1 MAGNS
6 PRPIP
11 VTIVRDSFPL
21 TNSEV
26 LVKLPSISQAFD
38 DARRTFVRFPFVVLD
53 AIVGTACALILTDHE
68 GPPEPTI
75 LFQVVFA
82 AVFCFPLLTG
92 LAITAEK
99 KKWSS
104 LVSLGAQLA
113 AVALAVLY
121 SLYVPKELMGA
132 PNIHV
137 IRLVM
142 LTTGWV
148 LFAFAVPY
156 FRHENELGYWN
167 YCETLVMRVVT
178 AYLYTVVL
186 WAGLAIA
193 LAALDN
199 LFGVYIP
206 GKRYGELWVL
216 INGVFSTWFFL
227 AGVPEDLATL
237 DAGQEYPKGLK
248 VFSQYILFP
257 LVLIY
262 LVILYA
268 YLGKILL
275 AWDWPQGWVSKL
287 ILGFIGTG
295 LSSLLLLHPIRE
307 RTENIWI
314 RTASRWFY
322 VIIIPLIIMLF
333 FAVWRR
339 VSEYGFTEGRYLAI
353 AVGLW
358 LCIIVPYFII
368 SKKKK
373 ILFIPTSLC
382 VATFVV
388 SFGPWGAFAVSENSQ
403 ITRLKE
409 LLTKNHILVDGRVQ
423 SKHDSVQFEAT
434 KQISSIIFY
443 LSDIHGFD
451 AIQPWFGE
459 SLKSDS
465 ARKGSTYK
473 DPAVVAKLMGIEY
486 VRVWQASSGGTL
498 TLMADRDGV
507 LAIDGY
513 DRLLRAPHIYA
524 GMAKKEFPEQG
535 IAYRI
540 DKDLSKM
547 TITVSNEAKI
557 IDSLQIDLQP
567 LVNKLLAD
575 YGNATTDRIP
585 TEKMAI
591 VATSQTT
598 KVKLFLTNIRIQ
610 RHGTEAKVV
619 AFDGDIA
626 YKRMP

>member
-1 MAGNS
+1 M
-6 PRPIP
+6 
-11 VTIVRDSFPL
+11 
-21 TNSEV
+21 
-26 LVKLPSISQAFD
+26 KLPSISQAVA
-38 DARRTFVRFPFVVLD
+38 DARRTFVRFPFVVLA
-53 AIVGTACALILTDHE
+53 AIIGTACALIVIDHE
-68 GPPEPTI
+68 GPAEPTF
-75 LFQVVFA
+75 LFQIIFA
-82 AVFCFPLLTG
+82 AVFAFPLLTG

-99 KKWSS
+99 KKWST
-104 LVSLGAQLA
+104 LVALGAQLA
-113 AVALAVLY
+113 GVVLAAFY
-121 SLYVPKELMGA
+121 SLSVPREVIGA
-132 PNIHV
+132 PGIHV
-137 IRLVM
+137 IRLTM

-148 LFAFAVPY
+148 LFAFSFPY
-156 FRHENELGYWN
+156 FKHENELGYWN
-167 YCETLVMRVVT
+167 YCKTLVMRVAT

-199 LFGVYIP
+199 LFGVDIP

-227 AGVPEDLATL
+227 AGVPEDLGSL
-237 DAGQEYPKGLK
+237 DAMQEYPKGLK
-248 VFSQYILFP
+248 ILSQYILFP

-314 RTASRWFY
+314 STASRWFY

-358 LCIIVPYFII
+358 LCIIVPYFIV

-373 ILFIPTSLC
+373 ILFIPASLC

-403 ITRLKE
+403 VTRLKE
-409 LLTKNHILVDGRVQ
+409 LLTMNHILVDGRVQ
-423 SKHDSVQFEAT
+423 SRHDSVQFEAT
-434 KQISSIIFY
+434 KQISSIISY
-443 LSDIHGFD
+443 LSEIHGFD
-451 AIQPWFGE
+451 ALQPWFSQ
-459 SLKSDS
+459 SLKNDS
-465 ARKGSTYK
+465 VGKGSIYK

-486 VRVWQASSGGTL
+486 VRIWQAWSGGML
-498 TLMADRDGV
+498 MLMADRDGV

-524 GMAKKEFPEQG
+524 GMAKREFPDQG
-535 IAYRI
+535 IAYRVGE
-540 DKDLSKM
+540 DLSKM
-547 TITVSNEAKI
+547 MITFSYEAKI

-575 YGNATTDRIP
+575 YGNAATERIP

-591 VATSQTT
+591 VAATQTT
-598 KVKLFLTNIRIQ
+598 KVKLFLSNIRIQ
-610 RHGTEAKVV
+610 RHGAEAKVV
-619 AFDGDIA
+619 AYDGDIA
-626 YKRMP
+626 YKIIPGK

>member
-1 MAGNS
+1 
-6 PRPIP
+6 
-11 VTIVRDSFPL
+11 
-21 TNSEV
+21 
-26 LVKLPSISQAFD
+26 VKLPSITQAVA
-38 DARRTFVRFPFVVLD
+38 DARRTFVRFPLVLLA
-53 AIVGTACALILTDHE
+53 AIVGTACALILIDYE
-68 GPPEPTI
+68 GPPGPTF

-82 AVFCFPLLTG
+82 AILGFPLLTG

-99 KKWSS
+99 RKWSKS
-104 LVSLGAQLA
+104 VSLGAQLTGVVLA
-113 AVALAVLY
+113 AVY
-121 SLYVPKELMGA
+121 SLSVPQELTGA
-132 PNIHV
+132 PNIHI

-142 LTTGWV
+142 LTAGWV

-156 FRHENELGYWN
+156 LRHENELGYWN
-167 YCETLVMRVVT
+167 YCKTLVMRVLT

-199 LFGVYIP
+199 LFGVNIP

-216 INGVFSTWFFL
+216 INGVFTTWFFL
-227 AGVPEDLATL
+227 AGVPEDLESL
-237 DAGQEYPKGLK
+237 DAVTDYPKGLK
-248 VFSQYILFP
+248 IFSQYILFP

-295 LSSLLLLHPIRE
+295 ISSLLLLHPIRE

-314 RTASRWFY
+314 RKASRWFY
-322 VIIIPLIIMLF
+322 VIILPLVVMLF

-358 LCIIVPYFII
+358 LCIVVPYFIV

-382 VATFVV
+382 VATFAV
-388 SFGPWGAFAVSENSQ
+388 SFGPWGMFAVSENSQ
-403 ITRLKE
+403 VTRLKE
-409 LLTKNHILVDGRVQ
+409 LLTKNNILVDGRVQ
-423 SKHDSVQFEAT
+423 SKHDSAQFEAT
-434 KQISSIIFY
+434 KQISSIISY

-465 ARKGSTYK
+465 AGNGSTYK
-473 DPAVVAKLMGIEY
+473 NPAVVAKLMGIEY
-486 VRVWQASSGGTL
+486 VRVWQASAGGAMM
-498 TLMADRDGV
+498 LMADREGA

-513 DRLLRAPHIYA
+513 DRLLRAQHVFSVVT
-524 GMAKKEFPEQG
+524 KREFPEQG

-540 DKDLSKM
+540 GEDLSKM
-547 TITVSNEAKI
+547 MITVSRDAKI

-575 YGNATTDRIP
+575 YGNASTERIP
-585 TEKMAI
+585 TEKMSVIA
-591 VATSQTT
+591 ASQTT
-598 KVKLFLTNIRIQ
+598 KVKVFFSNIRIQ
-610 RHGTEAKVV
+610 RHGAEAKVV
-619 AFDGDIA
+619 SYEGDIA
-626 YKRMP
+626 WSTIKKP